1 MATKMKFDV
10 LAPVYHEAGR
20 NVKGEMTFY
29 VTWKKVGKANSMD
42 HATDKFGHNVA
53 LVTA

>member
-42 HATDKFGHNVA
+42 HATSKFGHNVA
-53 LVTA
+53 LVTS